1 MDFEVNYPLLVTGY
15 WLLPVMDFLAYI
27 IVILAAGGLSWLVYW
42 IWQKREKGHWGTM
55 LGMSLYLVR
64 VPQRGE
70 EGDKNT
76 PPEEIIGGAE
86 QLYAAFSDLKIGTFW
101 HRFIYGRPR
110 AVVEISNITD
120 QKEIA
125 FYIAVPK
132 RKGEE
137 AKKKIQG
144 TYPEAEVEKQDSD
157 YNIFHKQGKEAGV
170 YMKLERNSFFPLKT
184 YKELKVDP
192 LSQVTNALSKLGQA
206 EGAAVQIVFRST
218 TKTFE
223 ARIKEVTSRMKKG
236 DSFSKA
242 RKETGVVSAILKE
255 LTSFFSP
262 TKSKFQKEAETEKE
276 PVTVDEDTIE
286 ALQLKIAKTNFEA
299 DIRLLASAENV
310 SRAESILSQLTG
322 AFGQF
327 SSTKNSFKPVSVKGR
342 ALEKLVAE
350 FSFRRFNSKQKIILN
365 TEELASLCHFSH
377 QKLKTPGIKGLKTK
391 RVAPPSEL
399 PDEGVLLL
407 GKTIYRGEEKDAYI
421 SSRQDRRR
429 HFYLVGQTGTG
440 KTAFLQEQIR
450 QDIEAGKGVGVVD
463 PHGDLIESTLAN
475 IPKERVE
482 DVVLFE
488 PFYTKRPCGLNM
500 LEYDT
505 PEQKDFAVQEM
516 IAIFHKLFP
525 PEIIGPMFEHY
536 MRNAMLALMADREN
550 PGTLV
555 EIPRMFTDEDFME
568 EKLKRVKDPVVKNF
582 WLKEWK
588 KTTGQTRSD
597 MLGYVVSKVGR
608 FIENKM
614 MRNIIGQRHSSFDL
628 GKVMDE
634 GRIFLANL
642 SKGKTG
648 EVNASLLGLILV
660 TKLQMGAM
668 KRADKAV
675 EERKDFYLYVDE
687 FQNFTTDSIATILS
701 EARKYRLNLIVAHQY
716 ISQLEEKIRDAVFG
730 NVGSLAAMRV
740 GAEDGE
746 ILETQFEPEFTKQDL
761 INLPNF
767 NVILKLMIEG
777 HISSPFRMK
786 TYPPKQGHP
795 QIVESI
801 KKVSYLKYGR
811 PQEDVENQIKKRA
824 KLS

>member
-1 MDFEVNYPLLVTGY
+1 MNF
-15 WLLPVMDFLAYI
+15 FAYI
-27 IVILAAGGLSWLVYW
+27 IILLLAGGLSWLVYW
-42 IWQKREKGHWGTM
+42 IWQKREKGHWGTL

-64 VPQRGE
+64 VPQRE
-70 EGDKNT
+70 KEQDKNV
-76 PPEEIIGGAE
+76 PSEEIIAKAE
-86 QLYAAFSDLKIGTFW
+86 QLYAAFSDLKIGSFW
-101 HRFIYGRPR
+101 HRFISGRPR

-120 QKEIA
+120 QREIA

-132 RKGEE
+132 SKGEE

-144 TYPEAEVEKQDSD
+144 TYPKAEVEKQDDD
-157 YNIFHKQGKEAGV
+157 YNIFPKQGKEAGV
-170 YMKLERNSFFPLKT
+170 YMKLEQQNFFPLKT
-184 YKELKVDP
+184 YKQLKVDP

-206 EGAAVQIVFRST
+206 EGAAVQIVFRPVS
-218 TKTFE
+218 KAFE
-223 ARIKEVTSRMKKG
+223 ARIKEIISRMKKG
-236 DSFSKA
+236 ESFSKA

-255 LTSFFSP
+255 LTFVFSP
-262 TKSKFQKEAETEKE
+262 TKSRVKKEKEIEKE
-276 PVTVDEDTIE
+276 PLAVDKDTIE
-286 ALQLKIAKTNFEA
+286 ALKSKIAKTNFEVNV
-299 DIRLLASAENV
+299 RLLASAESV

-327 SSTKNSFKPVSVKGR
+327 SSSKNSFTPVSVKGR
-342 ALEKLVAE
+342 ALEDLISA
-350 FSFRRFNSKQKIILN
+350 FSFRRFNAHQKIILN
-365 TEELASLCHFSH
+365 TEELASLCHLSLER
-377 QKLKTPGIKGLKTK
+377 LKTPGIKGLKTR

-399 PDEGVLLL
+399 PDKGVMLL
-407 GKTIYRGEEKDAYI
+407 GKSVYRGEQKDVYI
-421 SSRQDRRR
+421 PSRQDRRR
-429 HFYLVGQTGTG
+429 HFYVVGQTGTG

-450 QDIEAGKGVGVVD
+450 QDIEAGEGVGVVD
-463 PHGDLIESTLAN
+463 PHGDLIEATLAN

-488 PFYTKRPCGLNM
+488 PFYTQRPCGLNM

-505 PEQKDFAVQEM
+505 SEQKDFAVQEM

-536 MRNAMLALMADREN
+536 MRNAMLALMADKQH

-555 EIPRMFTDEDFME
+555 EIPRMFTDEDFMQA
-568 EKLKRVKDPVVKNF
+568 KLKKVEDPVVKNF

-608 FIENKM
+608 FIENEM

-634 GRIFLANL
+634 GKIFLANL

-668 KRADKAV
+668 KRADVPQEK
-675 EERKDFYLYVDE
+675 RKDFYLYIDE

-701 EARKYRLNLIVAHQY
+701 EARKYRLNLIIAHQY

-777 HISSPFRMK
+777 HISTPFRIK
-786 TYPPKQGHP
+786 TYPPKEGHP
-795 QIVESI
+795 EIVDSI

-811 PQEDVENQIKKRA
+811 PRKDVENQIKKRA